1 MNIDY
6 RPITGVW
13 EITMG
18 CNMRCKHC
26 GSSCENQLSG
36 ELTTDEA
43 LKLCDDLAELGFK
56 WLTLSGGEPT
66 TRKDWDVIAKRLN
79 DNGIIPNMITN
90 GWLIND
96 EIAKRAKAAGINT
109 IALSLD
115 GLQNTHDF
123 IRREGSYERIM
134 NAIDILVANGVNCS
148 VITTVN
154 KMNLGEL
161 EEMHNI
167 LSAKGIY
174 GWQFQLGLPMGNMA
188 KNSELVAQPYHM
200 DDVINF
206 AYDAMIKGG
215 VDIQLADCMGY
226 FNKKEIEVRK
236 KSDFSDEYDWNGCGA
251 GKYVMGIL
259 HNGDIVGCTS
269 IRDRNFIE
277 GNIKETPVLE
287 IWNNAEKFAWN
298 RNLTK
303 EMLEGTC
310 QKCQHG
316 NRCHGGCGNTRL
328 TMEGTIYGQNRYCS
342 YNLAVKK
349 AEKQFESLNDID
361 ELMNKARKF
370 APQNQPQ
377 LTEILLS
384 KVLSIDPENEE
395 ALSLYG
401 YTSFMLENYNT
412 AVEANKKLLAK
423 DSTNIYANK
432 GYGLSVAKLGMVED
446 GISYLK
452 KAIELSEGT
461 YLDPY
466 YDLAV
471 VYYENG
477 RPAEAMQ
484 SLEEGFKLS
493 DEFKSSFQDF
503 YNLLKEHVK
512 ERQS

>member
-1 MNIDY
+1 MSIDF

-43 LKLCDDLAELGFK
+43 LNLCDDLAKLGFQ

-66 TRKDWDVIAKRLN
+66 TRKDWDIIAKRLN

-90 GWLIND
+90 GWLMD
-96 EIAKRAKAAGINT
+96 EEIAKRAKSAGINT
-109 IALSLD
+109 VAISLD
-115 GLQNTHDF
+115 GLEKTHDF
-123 IRREGSYERIM
+123 IRREGSFKRIM
-134 NAIDILVANGVNCS
+134 NAIDILVENGVNCS
-148 VITTVN
+148 IITTVN

-161 EEMHNI
+161 EEMHSI
-167 LSAKGIY
+167 LSGKGIY

-188 KNSELVAQPYHM
+188 KNSDLVSQPHHM

-206 AYDAMIKGG
+206 AYNAMQKSDI
-215 VDIQLADCMGY
+215 DIQLADCMGY
-226 FNKKEIEVRK
+226 FNKKEIAVRN
-236 KSDFSDEYDWNGCGA
+236 KSDSTDRYDWNGCGA
-251 GKYVMGIL
+251 GKYVMGVL

-277 GNIKETPVLE
+277 GNIKETPILE
-287 IWNNAEKFAWN
+287 LWNNPEKFSWN
-298 RNLTK
+298 RNITK
-303 EMLEGTC
+303 DMLQGTC
-310 QKCQHG
+310 KKCQYG

-342 YNLAVKK
+342 YNLAVQK
-349 AEKQFESLNDID
+349 AEKQFEGLNDID
-361 ELMNKARKF
+361 ELMKKANKF
-370 APQNQPQ
+370 APLNQHQ
-377 LTEILLS
+377 LTGILLER
-384 KVLSIDPENEE
+384 VLSIDPENEE

-401 YTSFMLENYNT
+401 YTSFMLENYND
-412 AVEANKKLLAK
+412 AAQANKKLLSK
-423 DSTNIYANK
+423 DSSNVYANK
-432 GYGLSVAKLGMVED
+432 GYGLSIARLGMVDE

-452 KAIELSEGT
+452 KAIDLSNGT

-477 RPAEAMQ
+477 RLVEAIK

-493 DEFKSSFQDF
+493 EEFKNNNQAF
-503 YNLLKEHVK
+503 YNIIKA
-512 ERQS
+512 